1 MFVTVLYGD
10 DYNNWGGEEYIPLD
24 MTIAEFN
31 GYFANAYAVIIDG
44 DNL

>member
-10 DYNNWGGEEYIPLD
+10 EFCSYGGEEYIPLD
-24 MTIAEFN
+24 MTVAEFLAFTE
-31 GYFANAYAVIIDG
+31 GAYAVIIDG